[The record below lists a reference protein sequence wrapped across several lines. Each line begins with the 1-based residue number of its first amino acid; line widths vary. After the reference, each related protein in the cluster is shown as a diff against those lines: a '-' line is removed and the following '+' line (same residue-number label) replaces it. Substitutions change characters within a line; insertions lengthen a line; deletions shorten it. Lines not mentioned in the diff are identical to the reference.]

1 MNWKTAPS
9 WATHLLTLEGGTK
22 IWATEPL
29 ESISFAFGEH
39 GQKVSVVSVQQ
50 RPEFKTIISLKDEG
64 KLVKYEAEGMLTH
77 QQAKRLLRDAG
88 YDVRW
93 LRFVLEYEQIV

>member
-29 ESISFAFGEH
+29 ENISFAFGEH
-39 GQKVSVVSVQQ
+39 TQKISVVSVQQ

-64 KLVKYEAEGMLTH
+64 RLVKYEAEGMLTH
-77 QQAKRLLRDAG
+77 QQAKRMLREAG
-88 YDVRW
+88 WDVQW
-93 LRFVLEYEQIV
+93 IRFMLEYEQIV

>member
-1 MNWKTAPS
+1 MNWSISPS

-29 ESISFAFGEH
+29 EYISFAFGENA
-39 GQKVSVVSVQQ
+39 QKISVVDVQQ
-50 RPEFKTIISLKDEG
+50 RPEFKTKIYLQEEG
-64 KLVKYEAEGMLTH
+64 KLVEYEAEGMLTH

-93 LRFVLEYEQIV
+93 LRFVLEYEKIV